1 MKPLPDLV
9 AVVLWMAGALLSF
22 SATAIAVREVA
33 PALGLFDILAARAA
47 AGVAIVGTVAFL
59 RRRPLP
65 ARRMRLH
72 LARNL
77 VHWGGNYAWS
87 YGVTLLPLAV
97 VFALEF
103 TTPAW
108 VTLLAV
114 VILRERLTASR
125 LAAVVLGFLGVLVV
139 LRPGVAALQPASL
152 VVLLSAVMFAL
163 TAVATKALTRT
174 ESVLSILFWMNL
186 IQLPLNLVAGRL
198 LPGVPAHPFEGHHA
212 LALAVLCIAGLTSHW
227 CLTSA
232 YRRGDAIL
240 VMPLDFLRIPLIAVL
255 GWQLYGEPLDPWLF
269 VGAGLIVGG
278 IVWNLAAEAR
288 RQAPVPAVKGAV
300 KGT

>member
-1 MKPLPDLV
+1 MRPLPDLA

-33 PALGLFDILAARAA
+33 PALGLFDILAARAG
-47 AGVAIVGTVAFL
+47 AGVAIVGLVALL

-65 ARRMRLH
+65 ARRLPLH

-87 YGVTLLPLAV
+87 LGVTLLPLAV

-114 VILRERLTASR
+114 LILRERLTASR
-125 LAAVVLGFLGVLVV
+125 VAAVGLGFLGVLVV

-152 VVLLSAVMFAL
+152 VVLGAAVMFAL
-163 TAVATKALTRT
+163 TAVATKTLTRT

-186 IQLPLNLVAGRL
+186 IQLPLNLAAGRL
-198 LPGVPAHPFEGHHA
+198 FPAVPAQAFEGRHG
-212 LALAVLCIAGLTSHW
+212 LALAALCIAGLTSHW

-240 VMPLDFLRIPLIAVL
+240 VMPLDFLRIPLIALL
-255 GWQLYGEPLDPWLF
+255 GWRFYGEPLDPWLF
-269 VGAGLIVGG
+269 LGAGLIVGG

-288 RQAPVPAVKGAV
+288 RRDPVPVPNRA
-300 KGT
+300 

>member
-1 MKPLPDLV
+1 MKPLPDLL
-9 AVVLWMAGALLSF
+9 AVVLWMGGALLSF

-33 PALGLFDILAARAA
+33 PALGLFDILAARAG
-47 AGVAIVGTVAFL
+47 AGVAIVGAVALL
-59 RRRPLP
+59 RRRPLAP
-65 ARRMRLH
+65 RRLTLH

-114 VILRERLTASR
+114 LILRERLTASR
-125 LAAVVLGFLGVLVV
+125 VAAVALGFLGVLVV

-152 VVLLSAVMFAL
+152 VVLLAAVLFAL
-163 TAVATKALTRT
+163 TAVATKMLTRT

-186 IQLPLNLVAGRL
+186 IQLPLNLAAGRL
-198 LPGVPAHPFEGHHA
+198 FPAVPVHAFEGRHG
-212 LALAVLCIAGLTSHW
+212 LALAVLCLAGLTSHW

-240 VMPLDFLRIPLIAVL
+240 VMPLDFLRIPLIAIL
-255 GWQLYGEPLDPWLF
+255 GWHLYGEPLDPWLF
-269 VGAGLIVGG
+269 LGAALIVGG
-278 IVWNLAAEAR
+278 IVWNLTAEAR
-288 RQAPVPAVKGAV
+288 RQAPAVRPEGA
-300 KGT
+300 

>member
-22 SATAIAVREVA
+22 SATAIAVRELA
-33 PALGLFDILAARAA
+33 PALGLFDILAARAG
-47 AGVAIVGTVAFL
+47 AGVAIVGMVAVL
-59 RRRPLP
+59 RRRPLA
-65 ARRMRLH
+65 ARRLRLH

-114 VILRERLTASR
+114 LILRERLTASR
-125 LAAVVLGFLGVLVV
+125 VAAVALGFLGVLVV

-152 VVLLSAVMFAL
+152 VVLAAAVMFAL

-186 IQLPLNLVAGRL
+186 IQLPLNLVAGRIF
-198 LPGVPAHPFEGHHA
+198 PAVPVHAFEGRHG
-212 LALAVLCIAGLTSHW
+212 LALAAVCIAGLTSHW

-255 GWQLYGEPLDPWLF
+255 GWRLYGEPLDPWLF

-288 RQAPVPAVKGAV
+288 RQAPAAQPEGA
-300 KGT
+300 

>member
-1 MKPLPDLV
+1 MKPLPDLA

-22 SATAIAVREVA
+22 SATAIAVRELA

-47 AGVAIVGTVAFL
+47 AGVAIVGAVALL
-59 RRRPLP
+59 RRRPLA

-114 VILRERLTASR
+114 LILRERLTASR
-125 LAAVVLGFLGVLVV
+125 VAAVALGFLGVLVV
-139 LRPGVAALQPASL
+139 LRPGLAALQPASL
-152 VVLLSAVMFAL
+152 VVLAAAVMFAL

-198 LPGVPAHPFEGHHA
+198 FPALPAHAFEGHHA
-212 LALAVLCIAGLTSHW
+212 VALAVLCIAGLTSHW

-255 GWQLYGEPLDPWLF
+255 GWRFYGEPLDPWLF

-288 RQAPVPAVKGAV
+288 RQAPAAQPEGA
-300 KGT
+300 

>member
-1 MKPLPDLV
+1 
-9 AVVLWMAGALLSF
+9 MAGALLSF
-22 SATAIAVREVA
+22 SATAIAVRELA
-33 PALGLFDILAARAA
+33 PALVLFDILAARAA
-47 AGVAIVGTVAFL
+47 AGVAIVGLVAL
-59 RRRPLP
+59 SRRRPVP
-65 ARRMRLH
+65 ARRVPLH

-87 YGVTLLPLAV
+87 LGVTLLPLAV

-114 VILRERLTASR
+114 LILRERLTASR

-139 LRPGVAALQPASL
+139 LRPGLAALQPASL
-152 VVLLSAVMFAL
+152 VVLGSAVLFAL

-186 IQLPLNLVAGRL
+186 IQLPLNLAAGRL
-198 LPGVPAHPFEGHHA
+198 FPAVPAVALEGRHG
-212 LALAVLCIAGLTSHW
+212 LALAAVCVAGLTSHW

-240 VMPLDFLRIPLIAVL
+240 VMPLDFLRIPLIALL
-255 GWQLYGEPLDPWLF
+255 GWRLYGEPLDPWLF
-269 VGAGLIVGG
+269 LGAGLIVGG

-288 RQAPVPAVKGAV
+288 RRPLAPVPRRA
-300 KGT
+300 

>member
-1 MKPLPDLV
+1 
-9 AVVLWMAGALLSF
+9 MAGALLSF

-33 PALGLFDILAARAA
+33 PALGLFDILAARAG
-47 AGVAIVGTVAFL
+47 AGLAIVGMVALL

-65 ARRMRLH
+65 ARRLPLH

-77 VHWGGNYAWS
+77 VHWGGNYTWS
-87 YGVTLLPLAV
+87 LGVTLLPLAV

-114 VILRERLTASR
+114 LILRERLTASR
-125 LAAVVLGFLGVLVV
+125 VAAVALGFLGVLVV

-152 VVLLSAVMFAL
+152 VVLGAAVMFAL

-186 IQLPLNLVAGRL
+186 IQLPLNLAAGRIF
-198 LPGVPAHPFEGHHA
+198 PAVPVHAFEGRHG

-240 VMPLDFLRIPLIAVL
+240 VMPLDFLRIPLIALL
-255 GWQLYGEPLDPWLF
+255 GWRLYGEILDPWLF
-269 VGAGLIVGG
+269 LGAGLIVGG
-278 IVWNLAAEAR
+278 IVWNLASEAR
-288 RQAPVPAVKGAV
+288 RRVPEPVPKRA
-300 KGT
+300 

>member
-1 MKPLPDLV
+1 MKPLPDLA

-22 SATAIAVREVA
+22 SATAIAVRELA

-47 AGVAIVGTVAFL
+47 AGVAIVGAVALL
-59 RRRPLP
+59 RRRPLA

-114 VILRERLTASR
+114 LILRERLTASR
-125 LAAVVLGFLGVLVV
+125 VAAVALGFLGVLVV

-152 VVLLSAVMFAL
+152 VVLAAAVMFAL

-186 IQLPLNLVAGRL
+186 IQLPLNLVAGRIY
-198 LPGVPAHPFEGHHA
+198 PAVPAHAFEGRHA
-212 LALAVLCIAGLTSHW
+212 LALAILCIAGLTSHW

-255 GWQLYGEPLDPWLF
+255 GWRFYGEPLDPWLF

-288 RQAPVPAVKGAV
+288 RQAPAVQAEGA
-300 KGT
+300 

>member
-65 ARRMRLH
+65 ARRMPLH

-114 VILRERLTASR
+114 VVLRERLTASR

-255 GWQLYGEPLDPWLF
+255 GWQLYGETLDPWLF

-288 RQAPVPAVKGAV
+288 RQAPAPVAEEAAKGA
-300 KGT
+300 

>member
-1 MKPLPDLV
+1 MKPLPDLA
-9 AVVLWMAGALLSF
+9 AVVLWMAGAFVVLGHRHRR
-22 SATAIAVREVA
+22 ARTGAGTRPVRHPGGPGGGRGGDRRGGRA
-33 PALGLFDILAARAA
+33 PAPPA
-47 AGVAIVGTVAFL
+47 AGGAAL
-59 RRRPLP
+59 
-65 ARRMRLH
+65 RLH

-114 VILRERLTASR
+114 LILRERLTASR
-125 LAAVVLGFLGVLVV
+125 VAAVALGFLGVLVV

-152 VVLLSAVMFAL
+152 VVLAAAVMFAL

-186 IQLPLNLVAGRL
+186 IQLPLNLVAGRIF
-198 LPGVPAHPFEGHHA
+198 PAVPAHAFEGHHA
-212 LALAVLCIAGLTSHW
+212 LALAILCIAGLTSHW

-255 GWQLYGEPLDPWLF
+255 GWRFYGEPLDPWLF

-288 RQAPVPAVKGAV
+288 RQAPAVQAEGA
-300 KGT
+300 

>member
-33 PALGLFDILAARAA
+33 PALGLFDILAVRAA
-47 AGVAIVGTVAFL
+47 AGVAVVGVVAL
-59 RRRPLP
+59 VRRRPLP
-65 ARRMRLH
+65 ARRLRLH

-87 YGVTLLPLAV
+87 LGVTLLPLAV

-114 VILRERLTASR
+114 LILRERLTASR
-125 LAAVVLGFLGVLVV
+125 VAAVVLGFLGVLVV
-139 LRPGVAALQPASL
+139 LRPGLAALQPASL
-152 VVLLSAVMFAL
+152 VVLLSAILFAL

-186 IQLPLNLVAGRL
+186 IQLPLNLAAGRIF
-198 LPGVPAHPFEGHHA
+198 PAAPVHAFEGRHG

-240 VMPLDFLRIPLIAVL
+240 VMPLDFLRIPLIALL
-255 GWQLYGEPLDPWLF
+255 GWRLYGEPLDPWLF
-269 VGAGLIVGG
+269 LGAALIVGG

-288 RQAPVPAVKGAV
+288 RQAPAVIPKGA
-300 KGT
+300 

>member
-47 AGVAIVGTVAFL
+47 AGVAIVGLVAFL

-65 ARRMRLH
+65 ARKLHLH

-87 YGVTLLPLAV
+87 LGVTLLPLAV

-114 VILRERLTASR
+114 LILRERLTASR
-125 LAAVVLGFLGVLVV
+125 VAAVVLGFLGVLVV

-152 VVLLSAVMFAL
+152 VVLLSAVMFAM
-163 TAVATKALTRT
+163 TAVATKMLTRT

-186 IQLPLNLVAGRL
+186 IQLPLNLAAGRIF
-198 LPGVPAHPFEGHHA
+198 PAVPAHAFEGRHG

-240 VMPLDFLRIPLIAVL
+240 VMPLDFLRIPLIALL
-255 GWQLYGEPLDPWLF
+255 GWRLYGEPLDPWLF
-269 VGAGLIVGG
+269 LGAGLIVGG
-278 IVWNLAAEAR
+278 IVWNLMAEAR
-288 RQAPVPAVKGAV
+288 RQAPAVVPERA
-300 KGT
+300 

>member
-22 SATAIAVREVA
+22 SATAIAVRELA

-47 AGVAIVGTVAFL
+47 AGVAIVGTVALL
-59 RRRPLP
+59 RRRPLAP
-65 ARRMRLH
+65 RRLTLH

-108 VTLLAV
+108 VTVLAV
-114 VILRERLTASR
+114 LILRERLTASR
-125 LAAVVLGFLGVLVV
+125 VAAVALGFLGVLVV

-152 VVLLSAVMFAL
+152 VVLAAALMFAL

-198 LPGVPAHPFEGHHA
+198 VPAVPVHAFEGRHA
-212 LALAVLCIAGLTSHW
+212 LALAVLCTVGLTSHW

-255 GWQLYGEPLDPWLF
+255 GWRFYGEPLDPWLF

-288 RQAPVPAVKGAV
+288 RQAPAVRPEGA
-300 KGT
+300 